1 MNGLTARA
9 VMAGLLLLLGGVP
22 AAAQE
27 YTLEDLY
34 RIGMQK
40 SEKIRISG
48 ENVEIADSGKY
59 RALSALLPRATAFG
73 TYTNYTDEKRNAT
86 NSLIQP
92 DRQSVWGAR
101 IDENLSL
108 SGREFTSYSLS
119 KDNVEKSRYDFR
131 SYREE
136 FLLSV
141 SLAYFEFMKARKGLE
156 IADSNVER
164 LTKYRQAARTRL
176 KAGEDRKSVV

>member
-92 DRQSVWGAR
+92 DRQSVWGRGSTRTCRSAAGSSPPTR
-101 IDENLSL
+101 SRRTTWRKAATI
-108 SGREFTSYSLS
+108 SGATGRNSSCPCPWPTSSS
-119 KDNVEKSRYDFR
+119 
-131 SYREE
+131 
-136 FLLSV
+136 
-141 SLAYFEFMKARKGLE
+141 
-156 IADSNVER
+156 
-164 LTKYRQAARTRL
+164 
-176 KAGEDRKSVV
+176 